1 MAQTVKYLPAMQETQ
16 IQFLG
21 QEDPQ
26 RIKWQHTPVFLS
38 GEFHGQRSLMGKV
51 HGLTKSWTQ
60 LSHTH
65 THTHTLT
72 ILKSVASLHL
82 SKIENYS

>member
-1 MAQTVKYLPAMQETQ
+1 MAQTVKNLPAMQETQ

-26 RIKWQHTPVFLS
+26 RSKWQLTPVFLS
-38 GEFHGQRSLMGKV
+38 GEFHGHRSLMGKV

-60 LSHTH
+60 LSPPHTH
-65 THTHTLT
+65 T
-72 ILKSVASLHL
+72 ILKSAASLHL